1 MSTKIEAVIFDMD
14 GVLIDSEPLW
24 KIAEVQAFAKVGL
37 NLTYTDCEET
47 VGLRIDQVVALWYEK
62 VKWTNKTVKEVEDDI
77 VDILIR
83 EIKEQGTALK
93 GVKEALEQVKSSGLK
108 IGLATS
114 SYQRIINAVVEKLG
128 IAHYFDVMHSAEYE
142 VHGKPHPAVFLTCAE
157 KLGVDPTNC
166 LVIEDSFNGI
176 IAAKAARMK
185 VIAIPEKSH
194 QNDVRLVIADL
205 QLESLVAFF
214 LKDSI
219 PLFF

>member
-62 VKWTNKTVKEVEDDI
+62 VKWTNRTVKEVEDDI

-83 EIKEQGTALK
+83 EIKEQGAALNGVEEALK
-93 GVKEALEQVKSSGLK
+93 QVKSSGLK

-114 SYQRIINAVVEKLG
+114 SYQRIINAVVDKLG

-142 VHGKPHPAVFLTCAE
+142 VLGKPHPAVFLTCAQ

-194 QNDVRLVIADL
+194 QNDARLVIADMK
-205 QLESLVAFF
+205 LESLTAF
-214 LKDSI
+214 LLNDSI
-219 PLFF
+219 ALFS